1 MFSLQKHK
9 TWPELGRKE
18 KTTYE
23 TNHKWLISKWAHQGM
38 ILGPP
43 DYEGLKLYSKPFLLL
58 IINRIQDLNRFIFL
72 IIHLFQPIFSENLAG
87 NLAGKIDKST
97 TLFS

>member
-23 TNHKWLISKWAHQGM
+23 TNHKWLIFKWAHQGM
-38 ILGPP
+38 NLGPP
-43 DYEGLKLYSKPFLLL
+43 DYESGALT
-58 IINRIQDLNRFIFL
+58 N
-72 IIHLFQPIFSENLAG
+72 
-87 NLAGKIDKST
+87 
-97 TLFS
+97 